1 MTLSSN
7 NTNKLSPQEQSIKEV
22 LQATSSNNTNKLSPQ
37 EPSSAAVLDLPVQII
52 QINLVLKNEGS
63 PFRITEMFK

>member
-7 NTNKLSPQEQSIKEV
+7 NTNKLSPQEQSIKEG

-37 EPSSAAVLDLPVQII
+37 EHHLLSLNLHMVQII
-52 QINLVLKNEGS
+52 QINLVLKNLVQLVTMK
-63 PFRITEMFK
+63 IKFK